1 MILRLWIA
9 LLGGILMGITPA
21 PVGAWPLAW
30 IALAP
35 LWVQLIKAESKREN
49 LTGLSWSQ
57 PDKTLKKEAKPSN
70 FKFKFLML
78 NALAWGIGY
87 HGLALSWVLG
97 LHPLTWMGIP
107 WVLSLAIALT
117 ALILFTIWGATLV
130 VTWTIATKT
139 LFNLIQNPLIRI
151 LIGTALWCS
160 LESIWSAGPLWWTS
174 LSYTQSPHNLAILH
188 LGQISGPNT
197 ITAAIVAVNGLL
209 AQAWINRPKQT
220 TPPNSSSASS
230 VPLWFVFHKGYLAS
244 SAALLITL
252 HLIGF
257 SLYNQ
262 PLNNQPNTALKIGI
276 IQGNVPNRIKF
287 TREGFRRS
295 LISYTNGYITL
306 AQQRVQAVLT
316 PEGALS
322 SIWTDPPTTNDPLYQ
337 AILEK
342 RIVAWIGA
350 HRRRENSFTNSLF
363 TVTGSGEIFSRYDK
377 INLVP
382 FGEYIPF
389 EQLLGGFIN
398 SISAIGTSQISG
410 ISNQLF
416 DTPFSRA
423 IVGICF
429 DSAFSRHFQRQAA
442 AGGEFIITASNNDP
456 YSAAMQFQHHAQ
468 DTMRAIETNRWAA
481 RATNT
486 GYSGIVD
493 PHGRTLWIS
502 GHNTYEVRAATIYR
516 RQTQTL
522 YVRWGD
528 WLTLVLLGLGAV
540 SISWELGKFKSCAN
554 RPTRPEINFRANSS
568 SRLKPTQCHQTSP
581 F

>member
-1 MILRLWIA
+1 
-9 LLGGILMGITPA
+9 MGLTVAPA
-21 PVGAWPLAW
+21 SIWPLAW
-30 IALAP
+30 IALIP
-35 LWVQLIKAESKREN
+35 LWVAIAA
-49 LTGLSWSQ
+49 
-57 PDKTLKKEAKPSN
+57 PKPIQ
-70 FKFKFLML
+70 K
-78 NALAWGIGY
+78 ALAWGIGY

-107 WVLSLAIALT
+107 WVGSVAIASS
-117 ALILFTIWGATLV
+117 ALVLFTLWGAALV
-130 VTWTIATKT
+130 VTWAITTKA
-139 LFNLIQNPLIRI
+139 LLNLTPNPLTRI
-151 LIGTALWCS
+151 LIGTALWCI

-209 AQAWINRPKQT
+209 AEAWINRQKQT
-220 TPPNSSSASS
+220 NLPNSSSASS
-230 VPLWFVFHKGYLAS
+230 VPLWFVHKGYLATS
-244 SAALLITL
+244 VALLISL

-262 PLNNQPNTALKIGI
+262 PLNDQPNTALKVGI
-276 IQGNVPNRIKF
+276 IQGNIPNRIKF
-287 TREGFRRS
+287 TPQGFRSS
-295 LISYTNGYITL
+295 LTGYTNGYITL
-306 AQQRVQAVLT
+306 AKQGVQAILT

-322 SIWTDPPTTNDPLYQ
+322 SIWTDPPSTNDPVYQ

-342 RIVAWIGA
+342 RILAWIGA
-350 HRRRENSFTNSLF
+350 HRRRERSFTNSLF
-363 TVTGSGEIFSRYDK
+363 SVTGTGEIYSRYDK

-410 ISNQLF
+410 VSNQLF
-416 DTPFSRA
+416 DTPFGRA

-486 GYSGIVD
+486 GYSAIVD
-493 PHGRTLWIS
+493 PHGRTLWMS
-502 GHNTYEVRAATIYR
+502 GHNTYEVHAGTIYR

-528 WLTLVLLGLGAV
+528 WLTLVLLGLVAV
-540 SISWELGKFKSCAN
+540 SISLEIGNNKS
-554 RPTRPEINFRANSS
+554 
-568 SRLKPTQCHQTSP
+568 KK
-581 F
+581 

>member
-1 MILRLWIA
+1 
-9 LLGGILMGITPA
+9 MGLTVAPA
-21 PVGAWPLAW
+21 SIWPLAW
-30 IALAP
+30 IALIP
-35 LWVQLIKAESKREN
+35 LWVTIADPKQNRKSSIRE
-49 LTGLSWSQ
+49 
-57 PDKTLKKEAKPSN
+57 AI
-70 FKFKFLML
+70 
-78 NALAWGIGY
+78 AWGIGY
-87 HGLALSWVLG
+87 HGIALSWVLG

-107 WVLSLAIALT
+107 WVASLAIALT
-117 ALILFTIWGATLV
+117 ALVLFTIWGATLV
-130 VTWTIATKT
+130 ITWAITTKA
-139 LFNLIQNPLIRI
+139 LFNLIQNHPIPI
-151 LIGTALWCS
+151 LIGTALWCI
-160 LESIWSAGPLWWTS
+160 LESIWSSGPLWWTS
-174 LSYTQSPHNLAILH
+174 LSYTQSPYNLAILH

-197 ITAAIVAVNGLL
+197 ITAAIVAINGLL
-209 AQAWINRPKQT
+209 AEAWINRPKQT
-220 TPPNSSSASS
+220 NSPNSSLAFLAS
-230 VPLWFVFHKGYLAS
+230 WRFIHKGYLAT

-262 PLNNQPNTALKIGI
+262 PLNDQPNTALKIGI

-287 TREGFRRS
+287 TREGFRAS
-295 LISYTNGYITL
+295 LIGYTNGYITL
-306 AQQRVQAVLT
+306 AKQGVQAVLT

-322 SIWTDPPTTNDPLYQ
+322 SIWTDPPTTKDPLYQ

-363 TVTGSGEIFSRYDK
+363 TVTGTGEIFSRYDK

-398 SISAIGTSQISG
+398 SISAIGTSQIAG
-410 ISNQLF
+410 VSNQLF
-416 DTPFSRA
+416 DTPFGRA

-502 GHNTYEVRAATIYR
+502 GHNTYEVRADTIYR

-522 YVRWGD
+522 YVLWGD
-528 WLTLVLLGLGAV
+528 WLTLVLSGLVAV
-540 SISWELGKFKSCAN
+540 SVTWEIGKFKSCAN

>member
-1 MILRLWIA
+1 MGLSLWIA
-9 LLGGILMGITPA
+9 LVGGILMGSTPA

-35 LWVQLIKAESKREN
+35 LWVQLIKAESKNEN
-49 LTGLSWSQ
+49 LTRLSWWQ
-57 PDKTLKKEAKPSN
+57 QDKTLKKEAKSSNFN
-70 FKFKFLML
+70 FKFLIL
-78 NALAWGIGY
+78 NALAWGVGY
-87 HGLALSWVLG
+87 HGLALSWILG

-107 WVLSLAIALT
+107 WVVSLAIALI
-117 ALILFTIWGATLV
+117 ALTLFTIWGAALV
-130 VTWTIATKT
+130 ITWAITTKA
-139 LFNLIQNPLIRI
+139 LFHLIPNPLIRI
-151 LIGTALWCS
+151 LIGTALWCI

-220 TPPNSSSASS
+220 DPPNSSSASS
-230 VPLWFVFHKGYLAS
+230 ASLRFIHKGYLAT

-262 PLNNQPNTALKIGI
+262 PLNDQPSTALKIGI

-287 TREGFRRS
+287 NPEGFRSS
-295 LISYTNGYITL
+295 LTGYTNGYITL
-306 AQQRVQAVLT
+306 AKQGVEAILT

-322 SIWTDPPTTNDPLYQ
+322 SIWTDPPATKNPLYQ

-342 RIVAWIGA
+342 GIVAWIGA
-350 HRRRENSFTNSLF
+350 HRPRESSFTNSLF
-363 TVTGSGEIFSRYDK
+363 TVTGTGEIFSRYDK
-377 INLVP
+377 VNLVP

-398 SISAIGTSQISG
+398 SISAIGTSQIAG
-410 ISNQLF
+410 GSNQLF
-416 DTPFSRA
+416 DTPFGRA

-502 GHNTYEVRAATIYR
+502 GHNTYEIRAGTIYR

-528 WLTLVLLGLGAV
+528 WLTLLLLGLVAV
-540 SISWELGKFKSCAN
+540 SISWVLGKRKW
-554 RPTRPEINFRANSS
+554 
-568 SRLKPTQCHQTSP
+568 KK
-581 F
+581 